1 MLRIVPPASLSR
13 TARRPARSRLAIQSL
28 EDRTVPAFTLAI
40 DGDFATANVTPTTV
54 LNTTTFT
61 ATASGATLDVA
72 DIKAE
77 LDAGKN
83 VVIDTGIGG
92 AEAGNI
98 NWLSTSILDNLA
110 FAGAAPVSLTL
121 QTSAD
126 ATAGDITMTGIGMSL
141 GKMVAVTI
149 NSSAPTAGTNN
160 ISLLAGTGIG
170 GGGGNEAS
178 SIVLNS
184 GIGDV
189 TLQGTL
195 NGDGNVT
202 VSGDLLTVTGGAVLS
217 NTGTATV
224 NSPITL
230 GSNFGFNAP
239 NVTLAGPVTGAGFN
253 LGVNAF
259 NGAASIQAA
268 VDGVGVL
275 SVNAVTTATI
285 AANIG
290 SVTPLTQID
299 FNLGTATY
307 GANAIK
313 GTTINLNGGSL
324 TGTGTVTAGVGGF
337 NISGGAVLSAAA
349 VIGDVVVNNG
359 SLAPG
364 GIGTAG
370 TLAITGNLTFNN
382 GSLDVDLGAI
392 PDKVTATGTVALGVG
407 NAFLFSSSNS
417 HILANNTPVN
427 IIDAAGTLTGEFLG
441 IADNSSLL
449 LDGDAVKVNYFPA
462 LGNVTLTQLAAA
474 PGGTVTGADID
485 GTGYTVKL
493 TGGGELVALG
503 VDFVVR
509 NTTTKSNISVKT
521 KANASDD
528 LAALGNFSIN
538 GAFGTMKAA
547 KADYSLTA
555 TGTVKSVAA
564 HNLNGMIIGGA
575 TTDKTTVSAA
585 KNFFGQV
592 RTNGMLSSVTVK
604 GDMFVFGL
612 SADSVGKVKVGR
624 LNFGIWTV
632 MNGVTSIA
640 AADISNL
647 NLTAKYLGS
656 LSANGDAKA
665 GIAGNISFTTINL
678 TGDDGTAAKN
688 GLKTLTAKGN
698 VQFSQFDVKAGNVG
712 SVKVGRFINSNL
724 FLNYTLA
731 GAFNLASPAGG
742 AFDSATVYK
751 LGSFTTTAKTI
762 GDPANFFNTSF
773 SNSQIVAD
781 TIGKVRLAGVNTDNG
796 GTAFGLKVR
805 TNDPK
810 MDVRIMGDS
819 SGPGA
824 GTIAKNTKL
833 VPSVAPGT
841 PIADDLYF
849 VDVV

>member
-509 NTTTKSNISVKT
+509 NTTTKSNITVKT
-521 KANASDD
+521 KANASNDI
-528 LAALGNFSIN
+528 AALGRFAVNGDLGKIN
-538 GAFGTMKAA
+538 AS

-555 TGTVKSVAA
+555 TKTVKSISA

-575 TTDKTTVSAA
+575 TTDKTTVSTAGDL
-585 KNFFGQV
+585 FGNIS
-592 RTNGMLSSVTVK
+592 TNGILSSLTIK
-604 GDMFVFGL
+604 GNTFGNL
-612 SADSVGKVKVGR
+612 TADSVGKVKAGQMF
-624 LNFGIWTV
+624 FGTWNV
-632 MNGVTSIA
+632 PNGVSSITATSIN
-640 AADISNL
+640 SL
-647 NLTAKYLGS
+647 NLTSKFLGT
-656 LSANGDAKA
+656 LAANGDAKA

-824 GTIAKNTKL
+824 GAIAKNTKL